1 MLKLDDLL
9 NLVSIYNP
17 DEVEII
23 RKAYYYADRLHNMR
37 TLEFKKEFKQ
47 KKNALETMGIFIPL
61 AYYIGAYRVKSDLE
75 DLSLRYLKPDMYKK
89 L

>member
-47 KKNALETMGIFIPL
+47 KKMLWKQWEYLYPL
-61 AYYIGAYRVKSDLE
+61 LTI
-75 DLSLRYLKPDMYKK
+75 
-89 L
+89 